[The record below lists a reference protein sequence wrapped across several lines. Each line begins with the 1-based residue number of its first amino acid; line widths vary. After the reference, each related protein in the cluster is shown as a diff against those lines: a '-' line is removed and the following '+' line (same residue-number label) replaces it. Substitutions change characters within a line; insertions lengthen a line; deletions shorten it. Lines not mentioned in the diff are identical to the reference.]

1 MLTQTKVKTM
11 VINRFIL
18 MVIVFSEFEAIMVR
32 LRNSV
37 FIIGANISKKKIR
50 WNGLIENLSKNTK
63 NSTF

>member
-1 MLTQTKVKTM
+1 
-11 VINRFIL
+11 